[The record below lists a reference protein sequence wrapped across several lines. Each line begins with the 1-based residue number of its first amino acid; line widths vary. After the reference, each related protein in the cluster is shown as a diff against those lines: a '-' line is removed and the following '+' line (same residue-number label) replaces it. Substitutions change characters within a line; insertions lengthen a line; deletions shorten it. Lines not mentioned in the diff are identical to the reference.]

1 MSIFSSLFGK
11 KKSDDTPTWRVGGV
25 EDFMTLIR
33 VYYQAAIAAQLGI
46 RDMRALPDLRVFK
59 QTLKVPTINNKIGVG
74 ERKKCQAMLVEM
86 YGMSDEFF
94 VEVDNSIKRH
104 CRKLQDMQTY
114 LYQFQG
120 FTQDLMMLMGNLM
133 KWKFRLPGF
142 LKTAMRTMVAKQVH
156 EIMTKESW
164 SDDGVRNAVASV
176 RTYSSRLNYS
186 ENWMSEFV
194 YNVVILAKKE
204 PQKAQDD

>member
-1 MSIFSSLFGK
+1 MSIFSSFFGRN
-11 KKSDDTPTWRVGGV
+11 KSVDEPAWRVGGV
-25 EDFMTLIR
+25 EDFMALIR
-33 VYYQAAIAAQLGI
+33 VYYQASMAAQLGI
-46 RDMRALPDLRVFK
+46 RDMRALPDLRIFK
-59 QTLKVPTINNKIGVG
+59 QTLKVQTVNNKIGVG
-74 ERKKCQAMLVEM
+74 ERKKCQAMLCEM
-86 YGMSDEFF
+86 YGLSESFF
-94 VEVDNSIKRH
+94 VEIDNSIKRH

-142 LKTAMRTMVAKQVH
+142 LKSAMRTMVEKQVH
-156 EIMTKESW
+156 EVMTKDSW

-176 RTYSSRLNYS
+176 RMYSSRLNYTES
-186 ENWMSEFV
+186 WMSEFV

-204 PQKAQDD
+204 PQKNQDD